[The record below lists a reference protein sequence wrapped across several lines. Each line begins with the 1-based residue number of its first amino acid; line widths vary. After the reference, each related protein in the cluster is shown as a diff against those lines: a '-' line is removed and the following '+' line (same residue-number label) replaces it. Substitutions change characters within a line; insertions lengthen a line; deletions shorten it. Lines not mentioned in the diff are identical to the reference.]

1 MAARMHLDSPI
12 VETVGSDS
20 EARELA
26 EVLTDRGGH
35 ADVSTKWRSVFPDH
49 A

>member
-12 VETVGSDS
+12 VEKVGSDS

-26 EVLTDRGGH
+26 EALTDRGGH
-35 ADVSTKWRSVFPDH
+35 VDVSTKWRSVFPDH